1 MREKGE
7 EPVDLQK
14 ECPQDLEQRE
24 KDQYLLYLEICKQ
37 YSTTIVSNLQMSGGD
52 SRLQKITQVEFIL
65 PEKDQ
70 KVVTISLQD
79 EMPFLKE
86 GKTD

>member
-1 MREKGE
+1 M
-7 EPVDLQK
+7 
-14 ECPQDLEQRE
+14 
-24 KDQYLLYLEICKQ
+24 LYQEICKQ
-37 YSTTIVSNLQMSGGD
+37 YSTIIVSNMQMSGGD
-52 SRLQKITQVEFIL
+52 SRLKNIAQVEFIL

-86 GKTD
+86 GKTDQQRRKTEIYF